1 MGVAQPLWNGLTDPA
16 RSVALEVL
24 YHGPLSR
31 AELARRLSLSAGSL
45 TRLSKPLLDIG
56 VLTEVGTQNEA
67 RIGRP
72 AVLLDVVPSSRHFIG
87 VKLTGD
93 EAHAVLTTLRAEVVA
108 SQTATLT
115 SHRPEDVV
123 AIVQD
128 LVGRLASE
136 VSGVAALGVS
146 IGGSSRDNATVATAP
161 YLEWTDVPLARLLT
175 EATGITAVVE
185 NDVVAVTEAEHWFGA
200 GRQCERF
207 AVVTIGV
214 GIGYGLVVHDRL
226 VTSPDVGIGLV
237 GHLPLD
243 PLGPACPLGHRGCSY
258 AMLSIPGICSAVSVA
273 HGREISYDECLDL
286 AEAGDPAAR
295 RVINDAGHAL
305 GQMIALVAN
314 LTMPHKVIIA
324 GDGVRLAHV
333 ARAAVRRRLDEQR
346 AEKAAPVEIDVQ
358 EFGFL
363 EWARGAAVIAIQK
376 YVLNNLS
383 STR

>member
-1 MGVAQPLWNGLTDPA
+1 MRAARPLWNGLTDPA

-45 TRLSKPLLDIG
+45 TRLSKPLLDMG
-56 VLTEVGTQNEA
+56 VLTEIGTHAEN

-87 VKLTGD
+87 IKLTGD

-108 SQTATLT
+108 SDTAVLT

-123 AIVQD
+123 ATAQRLVDD
-128 LVGRLASE
+128 LAGQVG
-136 VSGVAALGVS
+136 GVAALGVS
-146 IGGSSRDNATVATAP
+146 LGGSSADNAIVTTAP
-161 YLEWTDVPLARLLT
+161 YLEWSDVPLAQLLT
-175 EATGITAVVE
+175 DRTGLPVVIE

-207 AVVTIGV
+207 AVITIGV

-226 VTSPDVGIGLV
+226 VLSPDMGIGLV

-243 PLGPACPLGHRGCSY
+243 PMGPLCPSGHRGCSY
-258 AMLSIPGICSAVSVA
+258 AMLSIGAICSSVSVA
-273 HGREISYDECLDL
+273 HKRQLSYDECLDL
-286 AEAGDPAAR
+286 AESGDPAAR
-295 RVINDAGHAL
+295 RVVDDAGSAL
-305 GQMIALVAN
+305 GEMVALVGN

-333 ARAAVRRRLDEQR
+333 AHVAIQRRIEQQR
-346 AEKAAPVEIDVQ
+346 DPQASPIEIDVR

-376 YVLNNLS
+376 YVLDELS
-383 STR
+383 Q